1 MAYIERVI
9 ERIDKYWVTI
19 YMEALVLNNVNLI
32 QSAIMQLG
40 GGAFQI
46 LFDVYLYK
54 TILPAL

>member
-1 MAYIERVI
+1 
-9 ERIDKYWVTI
+9 
-19 YMEALVLNNVNLI
+19 MEALVLNNVNLI

-46 LFDVYLYK
+46 LFNVYLYK